1 MSNSSVASSK
11 PAGNAAVTGIMQGF
25 RRNLQTY
32 TIVFALILIW
42 VVFTVATNGGYLS
55 PQNIS
60 NLFRQMSVTSI
71 MAAGMVLVIVTGGID
86 LSVGRLAGFVS
97 VVVAFFQANRWSA
110 FLSSTFPGMP
120 PETVN
125 AVAALLSVLLG
136 LGVGML
142 WGVAQGYIIAYLRVT
157 AFIVTLGSYFILQ
170 GLTLLQTEGKT
181 IPANQPVFS
190 EIGQGYL
197 PTALSW
203 LLAAVVIVA
212 LFFFMLRG
220 RRNKQKYGFPLPALA
235 LDVAKNVL
243 YAGLLLVYV
252 YSVNSYKVAPGI
264 PYPVLL
270 LGLVAVAMTYLS
282 TNTRFG
288 RYAYAIG
295 GNREA
300 ARLSGINIRKTIFL
314 IFVLMGF
321 LSGLAG
327 IVLASYVGYGTIA
340 AGAGY
345 ELDVIASAI
354 LGGTSTLGGV
364 GTIPGAMIGGLIMA
378 SLTTGLQM
386 LNAPAATTYVVKG
399 IVLILAVLLDVSL
412 KRDRN

>member
-1 MSNSSVASSK
+1 MNNIVQ
-11 PAGNAAVTGIMQGF
+11 TF
-25 RRNLQTY
+25 RKNIQTY
-32 TIVFALILIW
+32 TLIIALILIW
-42 VVFTVATNGGYLS
+42 AIFTIATQGSYVS

-60 NLFRQMSVTSI
+60 NLFRQMSITSL
-71 MAAGMVLVIVTGGID
+71 MAAGMVLIIVTGGID

-97 VVVAFFQANRWSA
+97 VVVAYFQANRWN
-110 FLSSTFPGMP
+110 TVFPDQP
-120 PETVN
+120 
-125 AVAALLSVLLG
+125 AVAALLSVLIG
-136 LGVGML
+136 LAVGIG
-142 WGVAQGYIIAYLRVT
+142 WGVMQGYIVAYLRVT

-170 GLTLLQTEGKT
+170 GLVLLQTEGKT

-190 EIGQGYL
+190 QIGQGYL
-197 PTALSW
+197 PD
-203 LLAAVVIVA
+203 LLGWILTVVLIGA
-212 LFFFMLRG
+212 MIFLMFRG
-220 RRNKQKYGFPLPALA
+220 RRNKQKYGFPLPSLVSDAL
-235 LDVAKNVL
+235 KTGL
-243 YAGLLLVYV
+243 YSLLIVVYV
-252 YSVNSYKVAPGI
+252 YVVNSYKTAPGI

-270 LGLVAVAMTYLS
+270 LAFVAAVMTYVS
-282 TNTRFG
+282 NNTRFG

-300 ARLSGINIRKTIFL
+300 ARLSGINIRWEIFL

-321 LSGLAG
+321 LSGVAG
-327 IVLASYVGYGTIA
+327 VVLASYVGYGTIA

-386 LNAPAATTYVVKG
+386 LNAPAASTYVIKG
-399 IVLILAVLLDVSL
+399 AVLVLAVVADMYF
-412 KRDRN
+412 KRNK

>member
-1 MSNSSVASSK
+1 MSDSTLAQ
-11 PAGNAAVTGIMQGF
+11 PIPQETTAPPRVTQLF
-25 RRNLQTY
+25 RRNIQTY
-32 TIVFALILIW
+32 TLIVALILIW
-42 VVFTVATNGGYLS
+42 AVFTIATQGGYAS

-60 NLFRQMSVTSI
+60 NLFRQMAITSM
-71 MAAGMVLVIVTGGID
+71 MAAGMVLIIVTGGID

-97 VVVAFFQANRWSA
+97 VVVAYFQARHWSVA
-110 FLSSTFPGMP
+110 IPDQPAL
-120 PETVN
+120 
-125 AVAALLSVLLG
+125 AALLSVIVG
-136 LGVGML
+136 LAVGIG
-142 WGVAQGYIIAYLRVT
+142 WGLIQGYIVAYLRVT

-170 GLTLLQTEGKT
+170 GLVLLQTEGKT

-197 PTALSW
+197 PSQLSW
-203 LLAAVVIVA
+203 ILAAIIIGSMIF
-212 LFFFMLRG
+212 LMFRG
-220 RRNKQKYGFPLPALA
+220 RRNKQKYGFPLPSLLPDALKTTLYSA
-235 LDVAKNVL
+235 LILIYVAV
-243 YAGLLLVYV
+243 
-252 YSVNSYKVAPGI
+252 VNSYKTAPGI
-264 PYPVLL
+264 PYPVLIL
-270 LGLVAVAMTYLS
+270 ALVAGVVTYVS
-282 TNTRFG
+282 NNTRFG

-300 ARLSGINIRKTIFL
+300 ARLSGINIRRAIFL

-321 LSGLAG
+321 LSGVAG

-364 GTIPGAMIGGLIMA
+364 GTIPGAMIGGMIMA

-386 LNAPAATTYVVKG
+386 LNAPAASTYVIKG
-399 IVLILAVLLDVSL
+399 AVLVLAVVADMYFKKS
-412 KRDRN
+412 NT